1 MSDLVHLGHLLLSSI
16 VFGFVGIVLMMCG
29 FKIFD
34 RITPRI
40 DVERELV
47 ERNNMAVA
55 IVVAAII
62 IGSSIVTAAVVGA

>member
-1 MSDLVHLGHLLLSSI
+1 MPDFAHLGLLLLSSI